1 MEATPAAGW
10 PLPPASD
17 ETHPLVS
24 THVSLGSFELDV
36 DPPFAFGSFGA
47 VSRAIDR
54 TTQERFALK
63 STPLHRRSLWE
74 AQILSEVESPFIL
87 RIYGSWSDVE
97 KQTHH
102 ILLEVCDG
110 MLGDYQGARDESSV
124 LAIFAQTL
132 CGVQALHDRGIVHCD
147 LKPQNFLFVRNQSAV
162 PFVKLADLGSSQRL
176 DSANSPTHEGTLS
189 FLSPECI
196 LGAPATFSSDVWGLG
211 CILYTLCE
219 GRPPFEGPIGPL
231 VAAISTANYRPLR
244 QGLFSVELISL
255 VDKMLAISPSQRI
268 TIPEMLTSPLI
279 DRSLQFLSTLEFI
292 YKT

>member
-1 MEATPAAGW
+1 
-10 PLPPASD
+10 
-17 ETHPLVS
+17 
-24 THVSLGSFELDV
+24 
-36 DPPFAFGSFGA
+36 
-47 VSRAIDR
+47 
-54 TTQERFALK
+54 
-63 STPLHRRSLWE
+63 
-74 AQILSEVESPFIL
+74 
-87 RIYGSWSDVE
+87 
-97 KQTHH
+97 
-102 ILLEVCDG
+102 
-110 MLGDYQGARDESSV
+110 MLADYQGARDETSV

-162 PFVKLADLGSSQRL
+162 PFVKLADLGSAQRL

-231 VAAISTANYRPLR
+231 VAAISTANYKPLC

-255 VDKMLAISPSQRI
+255 VDKMLAVSPSQRI
-268 TIPEMLTSPLI
+268 TIPEMLTSSLI
-279 DRSLQFLSTLEFI
+279 DRSLQFLSTLYEAQASHL
-292 YKT
+292 